1 MKKIISVFAI
11 IIAFVIS
18 LFSVGCDKAVECNIM
33 EEAKNS
39 IKAYYDLHT
48 SDYDKMEDITFSGY
62 YQREETLSEEVEYKK
77 SATDTQTTK
86 EILKRFEKDKVE
98 QIVSVKR
105 VNGELFVYIEYT
117 SNYAYSDFEQNEDLT
132 LTQEQESGN
141 YKLSYLFAVKDNE
154 YFVVKTEQED
164 EISQSEYWVFADKQE
179 YVVAVSSLLA
189 KINEAVTI
197 SAAYQFRETEGV
209 LIANVGKATKKE
221 GVATIIGNTHRIRFG
236 DSVDDYKYEESDI
249 EFDWSYGESGP
260 LSGIY
265 KILDTRTY
273 KDGSIETEEKQD
285 FYDVK
290 YSADIEVGQEPFKNA
305 ENVQINYEDIDIE
318 EFSYVR
324 DASK

>member
-18 LFSVGCDKAVECNIM
+18 LFSVGCDKAVECNIV

-189 KINEAVTI
+189 KIHEAVSI
-197 SAAYQFRETEGV
+197 SATYQFKTEEGA
-209 LIANVGKATKKE
+209 LIANIGKATKKD
-221 GVATIIGNTHRIRFG
+221 GVTNIIGKSKGIYFG
-236 DSVDDYKYEESDI
+236 ELSAEYKYDETDI
-249 EFDWSYGESGP
+249 EFDWSYGESGQ

-265 KILDTRTY
+265 KSLDTRTY
-273 KDGSIETEEKQD
+273 KDGSIATEEKQD

-290 YSADIEVGQEPFKNA
+290 YSAEIEVGQEPFKNA